1 MDRRTMLS
9 RALVA
14 GAVAVG
20 GPVLWSG
27 AADALAEPLAGAA
40 SSGGSGIEAAQVPL
54 FSWRRSLPIDSTSP
68 GIGPFGGTELR
79 ALATMDEALYA
90 GNGYW
95 RDSQQANPA
104 LPGAQVY
111 VLDAPTASWR
121 VDAEFNERVAPGGKR
136 RYQAIGALFCARF
149 AEARQSV
156 LLASVW
162 DRLGSLTIFAK
173 AGRTGSWDRYRFAQT
188 APANAQTRSFGQHR
202 DRVTGEELV
211 FAGTN
216 PLGIFSGTYDPGK
229 PGGIDWGPYPE
240 PGISPTE
247 ASQRVMSFAQCNAK
261 LYATVGWQIY
271 ERQDGKTPSW
281 KHVFTWGHDL
291 PLNGY
296 GGLRGL
302 TSIADPTGAGEVF
315 LVAAEGTQGRVLR
328 IAPLDRYSA
337 ATDLDVLSFA
347 AEELNTTVEAVIV
360 AYNNMTRYIRTSD
373 DAGPPGLLIGGY
385 DAKTTSGGLGSQHK
399 APGAYVLLRDPAG
412 GYRGQEVLDPA
423 IIPTPALVSTRTII
437 ESPFAD
443 DPAGTVYAGGFDAG
457 NLTPHNSAWLYRG
470 TPYAP

>member
-1 MDRRTMLS
+1 MR
-9 RALVA
+9 
-14 GAVAVG
+14 
-20 GPVLWSG
+20 
-27 AADALAEPLAGAA
+27 EPSDFSSFHPAGAA

-79 ALATMDEALYA
+79 ALATMNEALYA

-229 PGGIDWGPYPE
+229 PGGIDWGPYPG

-281 KHVFTWGHDL
+281 KHEL
-291 PLNGY
+291 C
-296 GGLRGL
+296 
-302 TSIADPTGAGEVF
+302 
-315 LVAAEGTQGRVLR
+315 AAEPPACQRPAAITHSRPGHPLRWRGARRCDPGTHRR
-328 IAPLDRYSA
+328 
-337 ATDLDVLSFA
+337 
-347 AEELNTTVEAVIV
+347 AVGQRRQV
-360 AYNNMTRYIRTSD
+360 
-373 DAGPPGLLIGGY
+373 
-385 DAKTTSGGLGSQHK
+385 
-399 APGAYVLLRDPAG
+399 AG
-412 GYRGQEVLDPA
+412 GHGR
-423 IIPTPALVSTRTII
+423 
-437 ESPFAD
+437 
-443 DPAGTVYAGGFDAG
+443 
-457 NLTPHNSAWLYRG
+457 
-470 TPYAP
+470 